1 MTGARLAIATTI
13 LISGA
18 VLLVGC
24 GRLTVSGTLVIHS
37 GFGAP
42 SQPLFGSNIAAIS
55 SSGRVVEQLR
65 TAPDGSFT
73 LMLEKGFYTVELLPL
88 VGGVGPREQV
98 VVAVGRYVS
107 GRDRSVH
114 LLLVLP

>member
-1 MTGARLAIATTI
+1 MTGTRLAIATTI
-13 LISGA
+13 LVSGA

-42 SQPLFGSNIAAIS
+42 SQPLYGSTVAAIS
-55 SSGRVVEQLR
+55 SSGRVVEQVR

-73 LMLEKGFYTVELLPL
+73 LTLEKGFYTVELLPL
-88 VGGVGPREQV
+88 VGGVGPEERV
-98 VVAVGRYVS
+98 VVGVGRYVP

-114 LLLVLP
+114 LLLVSP